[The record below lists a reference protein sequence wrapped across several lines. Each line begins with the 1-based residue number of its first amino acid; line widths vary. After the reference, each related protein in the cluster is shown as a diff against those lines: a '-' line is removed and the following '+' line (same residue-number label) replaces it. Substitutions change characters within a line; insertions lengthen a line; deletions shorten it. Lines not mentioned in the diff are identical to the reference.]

1 MNKEEVKQ
9 ILLQNNIT
17 VKKKYGQN
25 FLLDESILNN
35 IVLKSNIKENSYIV
49 EIGPGLGF
57 LTKEI
62 KSMC

>member
-49 EIGPGLGF
+49 EIGPGSWF
-57 LTKEI
+57 FNQEI

>member
-25 FLLDESILNN
+25 FLLDE
-35 IVLKSNIKENSYIV
+35 
-49 EIGPGLGF
+49 
-57 LTKEI
+57 
-62 KSMC
+62 